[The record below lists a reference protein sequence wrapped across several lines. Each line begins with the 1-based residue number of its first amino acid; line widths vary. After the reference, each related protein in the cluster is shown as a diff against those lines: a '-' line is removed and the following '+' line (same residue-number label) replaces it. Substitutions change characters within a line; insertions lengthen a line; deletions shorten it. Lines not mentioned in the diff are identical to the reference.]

1 MNALSAP
8 GRKPYKARQHKT
20 ERGHLSVM
28 NICGTIF
35 LCSVMFV
42 LSACSSPLFTTPAK
56 TGTPST
62 DSSTISTPSPVVS
75 PSATAALPVINLQ
88 TVSCPTL
95 PENWDKVVGTKPQVN
110 KVQKV
115 ICASLEGTG
124 SLAALVEVRYY
135 SSDARLD
142 YYVYDNLYGTPYRR
156 FSMLGLLD
164 GDAEVSPSNTIMT
177 AEIGAN
183 DPFKGEPD
191 VFKEFQWNGYGF
203 SQILFPGMFPD
214 MTRYQ
219 AERDQGIVNQNAHLP
234 VPLSTWKTS
243 FYGVAD
249 ALAQE
254 IFHWGHV
261 STATIDYRP
270 AYGIYIAQVN
280 NLGLGGGG
288 FVATM
293 FRLDNVATNILEVN
307 KVTPLDPNMNLGA
320 PGIGST
326 IHSPVNVGGSGT
338 AAGSVLGEVLIFD
351 DTYLTIG
358 NSGSIASPAK
368 SGYVTFSRLISYQL
382 NQPGEQEGAIVYFTT
397 NQNNAS
403 VTNQALMIKVFLSA

>member
-1 MNALSAP
+1 MKVFSSP
-8 GRKPYKARQHKT
+8 GRKPCKGKQQRT
-20 ERGHLSVM
+20 ERGNLRKM
-28 NICGTIF
+28 YICSTLF

-42 LSACSSPLFTTPAK
+42 LSACSSPLLSNPSK

-62 DSSTISTPSPVVS
+62 NSGTSTTPSPVVS
-75 PSATAALPVINLQ
+75 PSPTAALPVINLQ
-88 TVSCPTL
+88 VVSCPTL

-115 ICASLEGTG
+115 ICGSLEGSG
-124 SLAALVEVRYY
+124 SLAALVDVRYY
-135 SSDARLD
+135 SSNNRLD
-142 YYVYDNLYGTPYRR
+142 YYVYDNLYGTPNRR
-156 FSMLGLLD
+156 FSMQNLLD
-164 GDAEVSPSNTIMT
+164 GDAEVSPSSTIMT

-183 DPFKGEPD
+183 DPLKGETD
-191 VFKEFQWNGYGF
+191 VFKEFQWNGNGF

-234 VPLSTWKTS
+234 VPISTWKTS

-249 ALAQE
+249 NLAQE
-254 IFHWGHV
+254 VFHWGHV
-261 STATIDYRP
+261 STTTIDYHP
-270 AYGIYIAQVN
+270 SYGIYVAQVN

-288 FVATM
+288 YVVTM
-293 FRLDNVATNILEVN
+293 NRLDNVITNILEVT
-307 KVTPLDPNMNLGA
+307 KVTPLDTNMNLGA
-320 PGIGST
+320 PQTGASLR
-326 IHSPVNVGGSGT
+326 SPINVGGSGT

-368 SGYVTFSRLISYQL
+368 SGYVRFSRLISYQL
-382 NQPGEQEGAIVYFTT
+382 NQPGEQEGAVVYFTT

-403 VTNQALMIKVFLSA
+403 VTNQALMFKVFLSA